1 MSEPILRALMQLFAL
16 ISDIGNT
23 SEISSRE
30 KDVVRSFLARQLSS
44 ELVNRYIKIFDEY
57 LDLFINREAIK
68 VNSEGVSI
76 AALKTMRIKRIC
88 ESINKELRQKQKVYI
103 IIQLIDFISY
113 GKEITENE
121 LDFLMTVALA
131 LNLPENEYKN
141 IKSFILDP
149 VTRIREKEKLLLI
162 NGSQNIKY
170 RKIKHIFN
178 SKISGELM
186 FLNIVSTKTFIF
198 RYTGDRDLY
207 LDGQQIFPK
216 QTYIFDNGSTIKGQ
230 GLNTLYY
237 SEVFGIFNEIKP
249 ETKISLT
256 AKDLVFRFYDSENGI
271 HNFNFHEE
279 SGQLVGILGVS
290 GTGKS
295 TLLNLL
301 NGNIR
306 PQSGEIYINGYDL
319 NNPKESKK
327 LKGII
332 GFVPQDDFLIEE
344 LTVYQNLYFS
354 ARLCLSNFSPA
365 RIKKIVNRLLS
376 DLDLHDIRDL
386 KVGSPLDKVIS
397 GGQRKRINIAL
408 ELVREPSVLFVDE
421 PTSGLSSIDS
431 EVVINLLKEQTY
443 KGKLVIINIHQ
454 PSSDLYKLF
463 DKIIILDKGGYQI
476 YYGNPNAAIV
486 YFKTLSRHANADED
500 QCSKCGNI
508 NTDQVLQIV
517 EAKIVDEHGKLTQTR
532 KVTPREWYAF
542 YLKHLSS
549 KSTAL
554 PIPKQKLPG
563 SLYSIPGLLK
573 QMKIF
578 FERDILSK
586 IADKQYLLISLLGA
600 PLLALLLGYFTKY
613 SRGGSYLF
621 SENENLPAYLFM
633 CVITSLFMGLMISS
647 EEILK
652 DRKILKRES
661 FLNLSWFS
669 YINSKTGIMF
679 LISAINTISYI
690 LVGNLILE
698 IKGMTLAYWIVLF
711 TTSCSANLLGLNIS
725 SAFNSVITIYILIP
739 FIIIPQLL
747 FSGVLVK
754 YDRLHKSMH
763 STYEFVPVIGDL
775 MTARWSFEALAV
787 EQFKNNRFERNFFN
801 YDMEESQN
809 YWYASFLIPCLN
821 ENLHICNYYRD
832 STLYRSAVAKKLQ
845 KVSEYTRRLSGLAGF
860 TFPSELELSLN
871 ADNFN
876 DSTEKDLSVYLD
888 ALKKHFIALLLKA
901 RSRRDSTVLF
911 LKEKNGNNWLINL
924 QNNYENKQLIEV
936 VLEQN
941 TIEKLV
947 ETPDK
952 IIQKYDPGFMKTLS
966 RNGRAHFYAPSK
978 NLGKLEID
986 TFWFNMTV
994 IWVVSLILYVTLYF
1008 KLLRRIISWFENISS
1023 QKSEIDRLNLVIEMP
1038 G

>member
-1 MSEPILRALMQLFAL
+1 MSEPILRALIQLFAI
-16 ISDIGNT
+16 ISDIGNPN
-23 SEISSRE
+23 EISSRE
-30 KDVVRSFLARQLSS
+30 KDVVRSFLARQLNS
-44 ELVNRYIKIFDEY
+44 ELVNKYIKLFDEF
-57 LDLFINREAIK
+57 LERFLKEAIK
-68 VNSEGVSI
+68 E
-76 AALKTMRIKRIC
+76 KTDGQSVASLRARRIKRIC
-88 ESINKELRQKQKVYI
+88 ESINLELRQKQKIYI

-113 GKEITENE
+113 GKDITENE

-131 LNLPENEYKN
+131 LYIPENEYKN
-141 IKSFILDP
+141 IKSFILESAS
-149 VTRIREKEKLLLI
+149 RIREKEKLLLI
-162 NGSQNIKY
+162 NNSQSARY

-186 FLNIVSTKTFIF
+186 FLNIISTKTFIL

-237 SEVFGIFNEIKP
+237 PEVSGIFNEVKP
-249 ETKISLT
+249 ETKVSLT
-256 AKDLVFRFYDSENGI
+256 AKDLAFRFNDSENGI
-271 HNFNFHEE
+271 HDFNFHEE

-295 TLLNLL
+295 TLLNLM
-301 NGNIR
+301 NGNIK
-306 PQSGEIYINGYDL
+306 PQNGQICINGYNL
-319 NNPKESKK
+319 NNPNDREE

-332 GFVPQDDFLIEE
+332 GFVPQDDFLMEE

-354 ARLCLSNFSPA
+354 ARLCLSKFSPA
-365 RIKKIVNRLLS
+365 KTKKIVTRLLI
-376 DLDLHDIRDL
+376 DLDLYDIKDL

-408 ELVREPSVLFVDE
+408 ELVREPSILFVDE

-431 EVVINLLKEQTY
+431 EVVMNLLKEQTY

-463 DKIIILDKGGYQI
+463 DKVIILDKGGFQI

-532 KVTPREWYAF
+532 KVSPREWYIRF
-542 YLKHLSS
+542 MKHNGN
-549 KSTAL
+549 KK
-554 PIPKQKLPG
+554 PVIPEYKEKLPENY
-563 SLYSIPGLLK
+563 YSVPGIIK
-573 QMKIF
+573 QMKLF
-578 FERDILSK
+578 FERDILAK
-586 IADKQYLLISLLGA
+586 FADKQYLLISLLGA

-613 SRGGSYLF
+613 VRVGSYVF
-621 SENENLPAYLFM
+621 SENDNLPAYLFM

-669 YINSKTGIMF
+669 YINSKVGIMF
-679 LISAINTISYI
+679 LISAVNTISYI

-698 IKGMTLAYWIVLF
+698 IRGMTLSFWIVLF

-754 YDRLHKSMH
+754 FDKLHKGMH

-787 EQFKNNRFERNFFN
+787 EQFRNNRFEKNFFG
-801 YDMEESQN
+801 YDMEESRN
-809 YWYASFLIPCLN
+809 NWYAGFLIPCLEKGIQRYSVYKDKPQFKDQLADN
-821 ENLHICNYYRD
+821 FR
-832 STLYRSAVAKKLQ
+832 KLDG
-845 KVSEYTRRLSGLAGF
+845 YTEELSRLAGYS
-860 TFPSELELSLN
+860 FPPKLKASLN
-871 ADNFN
+871 AKEFDHYSEGNMAF
-876 DSTEKDLSVYLD
+876 YLD
-888 ALKKHFIALLLKA
+888 SLKRHFLHSLKRA
-901 RSRRDSTVLF
+901 RERRDSAISALS
-911 LKEKNGNNWLINL
+911 EKNGNDWLINL
-924 QNNYENKQLIEV
+924 RSNYENKQLKEI
-936 VLEQN
+936 VLEQ
-941 TIEKLV
+941 TTAEKYL
-947 ETPDK
+947 ETSKK
-952 IIQKYDPGFMKTLS
+952 IIQKSDPGFMKPQS
-966 RNGRAHFYAPSK
+966 RTGRAHFYAPCK
-978 NLGKLEID
+978 KIGNLEID
-986 TFWFNMTV
+986 TFWFNVMV
-994 IWVVSLILYVTLYF
+994 IWTVSLLLYIALYF
-1008 KLLRRIISWFENISS
+1008 KLIRRIISYFENFRS
-1023 QKSEIDRLNLVIEMP
+1023 QKSEIDRLSFVIELP
-1038 G
+1038 E